1 MEESILCAD
10 IGGSHITA
18 AVISTTSQ
26 IVVSD
31 TIVRRKID
39 AHGTAEVIMAAWV
52 STLLDA
58 QERWGSKC
66 NYLAVSMPGPFDYER
81 GISLIK
87 DMNKYDALFGMDIK
101 QEFADR
107 TTLPADCIW
116 FMNDAEAFLRG
127 EVCQDSNKRYK
138 RVLGLTLGTGL
149 GSAFFEG
156 GVVADL
162 NLGSSPFLDG
172 IAEDYISSRGILA
185 YYRAIGGTEATDVK
199 TLVRGIYAGTE
210 TAEAIQQ
217 LVIWLAEFLLEQVPA
232 LNPDLVIVGGNIS
245 KAHAL
250 FLPEVSRILEGH
262 SIHVPIKVAAMGEQ
276 AALFGAAS
284 FIKLKK
290 NNI

>member
-1 MEESILCAD
+1 MEKSILCAD

-18 AVISTTSQ
+18 AVISTASQ

-52 STLLDA
+52 ATLLDA
-58 QERWGSKC
+58 QERWGSTC

-127 EVCQDSNKRYK
+127 EVCQDSNKHYK

-149 GSAFFEG
+149 GSAFFEDS
-156 GVVADL
+156 VIADL
-162 NLGSSPFLDG
+162 NLGSSSFLDG

-185 YYRAIGGTEATDVK
+185 YYRAIGGTEVTDVK
-199 TLVRGIYAGTE
+199 TLVSGIDQNTKATD
-210 TAEAIQQ
+210 AMQQ
-217 LVIWLAEFLLEQVPA
+217 LASWLADFLHEQVPA
-232 LNPDLVIVGGNIS
+232 LNPDLIIVGGNIS

-262 SIHVPIKVAAMGEQ
+262 GIHVPIKVAAMGEQ

-284 FIKLKK
+284 IIKLKK
-290 NNI
+290 K